1 MAVVIKP
8 FEFASD
14 GFTIES
20 LVTGDER
27 DFGSATDGLVDEGFI
42 NVEAEAEV
50 EGGEGKPSAPKKRGR

>member
-8 FEFASD
+8 FDFASD

-27 DFGSATDGLVDEGFI
+27 DFGAATDGLVGEGFI
-42 NVEAEAEV
+42 SVDVEADAED
-50 EGGEGKPSAPKKRGR
+50 GEGAPQAPKKRGK